1 MTTLDARPS
10 AADLPSPEGDR
21 VIQFREALREA
32 MSHAM
37 REDPRV
43 FLLGEEVAEYQ
54 GAYKVS
60 QGMLDE
66 FGPKRIIDTPIS
78 ENGFAGMA
86 IGAAMRGLRPIVEF
100 MSWSFSLV
108 AADQILNNAPKM
120 LYMSGG
126 QWGCPVVFRGNDGAG
141 GQLGS
146 THSWCVEAL
155 YANVPGLKMAIPSNP
170 YDAKG
175 LLARAI
181 ADDDPVF
188 FLESERMLGM
198 KAHVPEEN
206 YEIPFGLAEKRREGD
221 AVTLI
226 SFGRPVHFCVEAADR
241 LGEEGID
248 CDVLDMRTIR
258 PLDIGAIVESVK
270 KTNRV
275 VVVDQSWPFA
285 GISSEV
291 ITQII
296 EHAFDWL
303 DAPPVRV
310 NTVDVPTPY
319 AKNLE
324 QAYLPNPDRIVEA
337 VRNIAG

>member
-37 REDPRV
+37 REDTRV

-241 LGEEGID
+241 LSEEGID

-258 PLDIGAIVESVK
+258 PLDIAAIVESVK

-337 VRNIAG
+337 VKKLAR

>member
-1 MTTLDARPS
+1 
-10 AADLPSPEGDR
+10 
-21 VIQFREALREA
+21 
-32 MSHAM
+32 
-37 REDPRV
+37 
-43 FLLGEEVAEYQ
+43 
-54 GAYKVS
+54 
-60 QGMLDE
+60 
-66 FGPKRIIDTPIS
+66 
-78 ENGFAGMA
+78 
-86 IGAAMRGLRPIVEF
+86 
-100 MSWSFSLV
+100 
-108 AADQILNNAPKM
+108 
-120 LYMSGG
+120 
-126 QWGCPVVFRGNDGAG
+126 
-141 GQLGS
+141 
-146 THSWCVEAL
+146 
-155 YANVPGLKMAIPSNP
+155 MAIPSNP

-175 LLARAI
+175 LLARSI

-241 LGEEGID
+241 LSEEGVD

-258 PLDIGAIVESVK
+258 PLDIGAIVDSVK
-270 KTNRV
+270 RTNRV
-275 VVVDQSWPFA
+275 IVVDQSWPFA

-337 VRNIAG
+337 VKKLAR